1 LGVQVHTENIYFQ
14 ERSLIMADHD
24 DFGTFLVG
32 FIVGGLTG
40 AIVSLLFAPQ
50 TGEQTR
56 TLIKDKAIELYDMAS
71 DTVEDSM
78 TQAQDAANDAVK
90 RAEILL
96 KQAQDKANEVEKQ
109 GKILLEKQTAKPA
122 EPKARKAA
130 KSGTS
135 ESEAAS

>member
-1 LGVQVHTENIYFQ
+1 
-14 ERSLIMADHD
+14 MADHD

-71 DTVEDSM
+71 DSVEDSL

-90 RAEILL
+90 RAEVLL
-96 KQAQDKANEVEKQ
+96 KQAQAKADEVEQQ
-109 GKILLEKQTAKPA
+109 GKILLEKQKAKPA

-130 KSGTS
+130 KPDAG
-135 ESEAAS
+135 EAAS